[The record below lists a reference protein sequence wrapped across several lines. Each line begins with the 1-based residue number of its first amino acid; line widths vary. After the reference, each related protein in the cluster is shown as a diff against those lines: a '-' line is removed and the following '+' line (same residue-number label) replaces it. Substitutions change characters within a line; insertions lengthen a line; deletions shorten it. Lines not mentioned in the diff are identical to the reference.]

1 MTTESPTL
9 QLGPPDFQTLKHPS
23 IMSNF
28 SKNPAEIN
36 YSFLIH
42 AVILDARHLWGNYH
56 PAMGL
61 KAQIDKLD
69 GTNSELRGQIR
80 KARLEEDKLMN
91 QIQRSKAKISSLE
104 KELTELK
111 DAQMVQQ
118 PAPMMQ
124 TGTNKELRIALP
136 R

>member
-1 MTTESPTL
+1 
-9 QLGPPDFQTLKHPS
+9 
-23 IMSNF
+23 
-28 SKNPAEIN
+28 
-36 YSFLIH
+36 
-42 AVILDARHLWGNYH
+42 
-56 PAMGL
+56 MGL

>member
-1 MTTESPTL
+1 
-9 QLGPPDFQTLKHPS
+9 
-23 IMSNF
+23 
-28 SKNPAEIN
+28 
-36 YSFLIH
+36 
-42 AVILDARHLWGNYH
+42 
-56 PAMGL
+56 MGL

-91 QIQRSKAKISSLE
+91 QIQRSKAKITSLE

>member
-1 MTTESPTL
+1 M
-9 QLGPPDFQTLKHPS
+9 
-23 IMSNF
+23 
-28 SKNPAEIN
+28 
-36 YSFLIH
+36 LIY
-42 AVILDARHLWGNYH
+42 AGILDARHLWGNYH

>member
-1 MTTESPTL
+1 
-9 QLGPPDFQTLKHPS
+9 
-23 IMSNF
+23 
-28 SKNPAEIN
+28 
-36 YSFLIH
+36 
-42 AVILDARHLWGNYH
+42 
-56 PAMGL
+56 MGL

-91 QIQRSKAKISSLE
+91 QIQRSKAKINSLE

>member
-1 MTTESPTL
+1 
-9 QLGPPDFQTLKHPS
+9 
-23 IMSNF
+23 
-28 SKNPAEIN
+28 
-36 YSFLIH
+36 
-42 AVILDARHLWGNYH
+42 
-56 PAMGL
+56 MGL

-80 KARLEEDKLMN
+80 KARLEEDKLIN
-91 QIQRSKAKISSLE
+91 QIQRSKAKITSLE

>member
-1 MTTESPTL
+1 
-9 QLGPPDFQTLKHPS
+9 
-23 IMSNF
+23 
-28 SKNPAEIN
+28 
-36 YSFLIH
+36 
-42 AVILDARHLWGNYH
+42 
-56 PAMGL
+56 MGL

-80 KARLEEDKLMN
+80 KARLEEDKLIN
-91 QIQRSKAKISSLE
+91 QIQRSKAKITSLE

-124 TGTNKELRIALP
+124 TGSNKEVRIALP

>member
-1 MTTESPTL
+1 
-9 QLGPPDFQTLKHPS
+9 
-23 IMSNF
+23 
-28 SKNPAEIN
+28 
-36 YSFLIH
+36 
-42 AVILDARHLWGNYH
+42 
-56 PAMGL
+56 MGL

-80 KARLEEDKLMN
+80 KARLEEDKLIN
-91 QIQRSKAKISSLE
+91 QIQRSKAKITTLE
-104 KELTELK
+104 KELSELK

>member
-1 MTTESPTL
+1 
-9 QLGPPDFQTLKHPS
+9 
-23 IMSNF
+23 
-28 SKNPAEIN
+28 
-36 YSFLIH
+36 
-42 AVILDARHLWGNYH
+42 
-56 PAMGL
+56 MGL

-104 KELTELK
+104 KELSELK

>member
-1 MTTESPTL
+1 
-9 QLGPPDFQTLKHPS
+9 
-23 IMSNF
+23 
-28 SKNPAEIN
+28 
-36 YSFLIH
+36 
-42 AVILDARHLWGNYH
+42 
-56 PAMGL
+56 MGL

-80 KARLEEDKLMN
+80 KARLDEDKLMN
-91 QIQRSKAKISSLE
+91 QIQRSKAKITSLE

>member
-1 MTTESPTL
+1 
-9 QLGPPDFQTLKHPS
+9 
-23 IMSNF
+23 
-28 SKNPAEIN
+28 
-36 YSFLIH
+36 
-42 AVILDARHLWGNYH
+42 
-56 PAMGL
+56 MGL

-104 KELTELK
+104 KELCELK

>member
-1 MTTESPTL
+1 
-9 QLGPPDFQTLKHPS
+9 
-23 IMSNF
+23 
-28 SKNPAEIN
+28 
-36 YSFLIH
+36 
-42 AVILDARHLWGNYH
+42 
-56 PAMGL
+56 MGL

-80 KARLEEDKLMN
+80 KARLDEDKLMN
-91 QIQRSKAKISSLE
+91 QIQRSKAKITSLE

-118 PAPMMQ
+118 PASMMQ

>member
-1 MTTESPTL
+1 
-9 QLGPPDFQTLKHPS
+9 
-23 IMSNF
+23 
-28 SKNPAEIN
+28 
-36 YSFLIH
+36 
-42 AVILDARHLWGNYH
+42 
-56 PAMGL
+56 MGL

-91 QIQRSKAKISSLE
+91 QIQRSKAKITSLE

-118 PAPMMQ
+118 PASMMQ

>member
-1 MTTESPTL
+1 
-9 QLGPPDFQTLKHPS
+9 
-23 IMSNF
+23 
-28 SKNPAEIN
+28 
-36 YSFLIH
+36 
-42 AVILDARHLWGNYH
+42 
-56 PAMGL
+56 MGL

-91 QIQRSKAKISSLE
+91 QIQRFKAKLSSLE

>member
-1 MTTESPTL
+1 MSGKYEI
-9 QLGPPDFQTLKHPS
+9 PPEEEVKFEWEMVWDGVGGRDLD
-23 IMSNF
+23 
-28 SKNPAEIN
+28 PAN
-36 YSFLIH
+36 
-42 AVILDARHLWGNYH
+42 V
-56 PAMGL
+56 
-61 KAQIDKLD
+61 
-69 GTNSELRGQIR
+69 R

-91 QIQRSKAKISSLE
+91 QIQRSKAKITSLE